1 MYGLM
6 FADKMCLYLYRSLFI
21 CSLVTCLCFSCAFLS
36 ENENVVQC
44 RRGWNEK
51 LFHCFP
57 NVLSKLL
64 LLGVSGLLKSSFR
77 AWFSQA
83 SRNSVSKLSTS
94 FLLVHLSKMFLRPSP
109 IFWRC
114 HHRNHRCCFLSLTGG
129 FREQSSSHAQYYR
142 CIMLYHIYYHFDPL
156 FCFAFI
162 SLLLIVMRLAS
173 PFIFMPAMSLVIG
186 KSLRIF

>member
-1 MYGLM
+1 MLKRLERE
-6 FADKMCLYLYRSLFI
+6 AISLFPQCFI
-21 CSLVTCLCFSCAFLS
+21 ETFVTRCFRLI
-36 ENENVVQC
+36 E
-44 RRGWNEK
+44 
-51 LFHCFP
+51 
-57 NVLSKLL
+57 
-64 LLGVSGLLKSSFR
+64 SSFR

-94 FLLVHLSKMFLRPSP
+94 FLLVHLSKMFLRSSP

-114 HHRNHRCCFLSLTGG
+114 QHRNHRSCFLSLTGG
-129 FREQSSSHAQYYR
+129 FREQSSSHARYYR